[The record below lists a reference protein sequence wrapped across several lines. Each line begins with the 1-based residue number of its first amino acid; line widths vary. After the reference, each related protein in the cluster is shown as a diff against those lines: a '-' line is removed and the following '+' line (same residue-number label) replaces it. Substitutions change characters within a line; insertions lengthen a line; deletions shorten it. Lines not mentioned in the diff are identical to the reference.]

1 MSAILAPILL
11 ACLCEEKFVVGSPP
25 PDTLTLSKSTAAG
38 LAMVTSQQVA
48 LLLKGL
54 PPPVEQQVAEVACR
68 AYLERLGPVLTRS
81 WARSWWRMQGLIHT
95 PAGDKAALAK
105 AEDRFLE
112 AALAQLQA
120 ELEPFARETTE
131 DISMVLREAGLLQ
144 ARHRKVRS
152 TQFEGELRREAEEPG
167 ALGSASAAA
176 ASDGPPALQGY
187 LDAILRGRPS
197 APSAEPVPAS
207 RTPIFRTSAASPVVH
222 DCEGV
227 QQAQRPPPYWALG
240 GGAPASE
247 ALGSGG
253 LTRSQEVPAPE
264 EAPAVQEMPA
274 PEEAPAV
281 VVSPSLPPVFA
292 SRVPQAEVPART
304 PIFSSAG
311 AKPANASGQ
320 PGGRQGE
327 TLPERVGNATEAVT
341 QAVVDAGL
349 AVENAALDVAG
360 GAVQAV
366 RGAENVVRDIA
377 SVFGGR
383 RRLLS

>member
-1 MSAILAPILL
+1 MCRIVMSAILAPILL
-11 ACLCEEKFVVGSPP
+11 ACLCEGGQLHLIQHLAEKFVVGSPP

-152 TQFEGELRREAEEPG
+152 TQFEATTRLLVTHAVSKAAYQAFREAF
-167 ALGSASAAA
+167 LRAS
-176 ASDGPPALQGY
+176 L
-187 LDAILRGRPS
+187 
-197 APSAEPVPAS
+197 AS
-207 RTPIFRTSAASPVVH
+207 R
-222 DCEGV
+222 
-227 QQAQRPPPYWALG
+227 
-240 GGAPASE
+240 
-247 ALGSGG
+247 
-253 LTRSQEVPAPE
+253 
-264 EAPAVQEMPA
+264 
-274 PEEAPAV
+274 
-281 VVSPSLPPVFA
+281 
-292 SRVPQAEVPART
+292 
-304 PIFSSAG
+304 
-311 AKPANASGQ
+311 
-320 PGGRQGE
+320 
-327 TLPERVGNATEAVT
+327 
-341 QAVVDAGL
+341 
-349 AVENAALDVAG
+349 AG
-360 GAVQAV
+360 GATPA
-366 RGAENVVRDIA
+366 
-377 SVFGGR
+377 
-383 RRLLS
+383 